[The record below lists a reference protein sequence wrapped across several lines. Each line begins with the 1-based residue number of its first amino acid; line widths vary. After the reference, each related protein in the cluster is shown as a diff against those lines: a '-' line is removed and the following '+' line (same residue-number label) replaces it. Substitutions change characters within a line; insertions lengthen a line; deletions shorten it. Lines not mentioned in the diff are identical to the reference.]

1 MVLNVKEDRLA
12 EQNRLRNYVD
22 VRMLAFPESHNRPS
36 ARPPAYGL
44 RLVIKCGLFL
54 GAKEG

>member
-22 VRMLAFPESHNRPS
+22 VRMLAFPESHNRTSACPS
-36 ARPPAYGL
+36 AYSPEIGN
-44 RLVIKCGLFL
+44 
-54 GAKEG
+54 

>member
-22 VRMLAFPESHNRPS
+22 VRMLALPESHNRTSACPS
-36 ARPPAYGL
+36 AYSPEIGN
-44 RLVIKCGLFL
+44 
-54 GAKEG
+54 